1 MKAPYIGYSQPPE
14 AIEVMKKLKQVFDP
28 KGIMVGHAWLASPA
42 ERVWL
47 TCPRRIQNPYKY
59 FLV

>member
-28 KGIMVGHAWLASPA
+28 KGIMVGLGWAIFTIGKPG
-42 ERVWL
+42 
-47 TCPRRIQNPYKY
+47 
-59 FLV
+59 